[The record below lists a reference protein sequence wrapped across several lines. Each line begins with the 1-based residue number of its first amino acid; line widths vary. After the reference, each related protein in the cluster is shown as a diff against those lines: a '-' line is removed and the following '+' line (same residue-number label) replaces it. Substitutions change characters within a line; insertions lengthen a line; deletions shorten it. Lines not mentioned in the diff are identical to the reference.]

1 MTMTAEHALPQ
12 LEGGVFL
19 TDGGLETTLVF
30 HDGIDLPCFAAYII
44 VMSEDGRRR
53 LARYYK
59 PYLESA
65 RDFGAGFVLE
75 SPTWRASRDWGAKI
89 GHSPEEVAEANRAA
103 VRLLRTI
110 REEAAPE
117 AAGPL
122 VVSGQI
128 GPRGDGYVPGV
139 MMSPAEAADYHA
151 EQIEALRG
159 AGADLVTAL
168 TLNYADE
175 AIGIVRAAQAA
186 ESPVVISFTVET
198 DGRLPSGQA
207 LGEAIAAVD
216 AATGG
221 GPAYYMINC
230 AHPTHFAGTVAGDGS
245 GGGWTRRIFGLRVNA
260 SKCSHEELD
269 NSTELDVGDPH
280 ELGRDHLA
288 LFDRLPNLR
297 VLGGCCGTD
306 DRHVRAIA
314 ETVMAR
320 KLAA

>member
-1 MTMTAEHALPQ
+1 MGERAFPQ
-12 LEGGVFL
+12 LEGDVFL

-30 HDGIDLPCFAAYII
+30 HDGIDLPYLTAYSL

-59 PYLESA
+59 TYLEIA
-65 RDFGAGFVLE
+65 RDFGTGFVLE
-75 SPTWRASRDWGAKI
+75 SPTWRASRDWGAKV
-89 GHSPEEVAEANRAA
+89 GHSPEGVAEANRAA
-103 VRLLRTI
+103 IRLLREI
-110 REEAAPE
+110 REEAARE

-128 GPRGDGYVPGV
+128 GPRGDGYVPGA
-139 MMSPAEAADYHA
+139 MMSPAEASDYHA
-151 EQIEALRG
+151 EQIEGLRG
-159 AGADLVTAL
+159 AGADFVTAL

-198 DGRLPSGQA
+198 DGRLPNGHG
-207 LGEAIAAVD
+207 LDEAIAAVD
-216 AATGG
+216 VATGG

-230 AHPTHFAGTVAGDGS
+230 AHPTHFAGALAGDGS
-245 GGGWTRRIFGLRVNA
+245 GWTRRIGGLRVNA

-269 NSTELDVGDPH
+269 NSAELDVGDPE

-288 LFDRLPNLR
+288 LIDRLPNLR

-314 ETVMAR
+314 ETVLARRMA
-320 KLAA
+320 A